1 MSLAKVY
8 NEIKD
13 CVWSWVESVASCVG
27 ATEAARLFQLARLFS
42 SSDQELQ
49 QSAQLKWIPGRL
61 QEWLLKKAI
70 QVFGERTWKYQDS
83 LPPLPV
89 PPLKSSLEK
98 YLESVKPF
106 VTAEEYKETEAVVRQ
121 FEVGIGQS
129 LHQQLLE
136 RAKVNRNWLEDWWLD
151 VVYLRSRLPLPLNS
165 NISGSIPT
173 FDHIWPPQ
181 DGTLMDRVPLHLWYG
196 LQMWKLLRKE
206 QIPVDK
212 AVRTGQ
218 PFCMD
223 QFRKMVS
230 THRIPGV
237 TMDRIVS
244 HFRTEAEGTAPT
256 HITLLCKGR
265 VFKLEVIDPE
275 GEPLTP
281 PELKRQLD
289 SVRQQCENAP
299 EGPHIST
306 LTAEN
311 RTKWAMIREK
321 LMTMDTV
328 NAENLSVIEQ
338 SIIVLAFDDAFP
350 KNHEENFYETLA
362 GNAQNRWFDHINT
375 IVAYRS
381 GLLCANYEHSPADAM
396 VHVYSGYFINSQLQ
410 RNGPHWKGSVPDR
423 VIPQPEELVFTI
435 DDEIREAVVQ
445 AEKTFLKQASDF
457 EVICPSFTDY
467 GKKFIRSFKLHPDS
481 YMQTALQLAYFRLH
495 GKPAPTYET
504 ATLRQYYHGRTE
516 TVRSC
521 TMEVVS
527 WCQAM
532 LDNTVPAEER
542 KELMM
547 AAFKKHIQ
555 LMEEAKNM
563 LGFDRHLFGLQVLAM
578 GAGIP
583 LPAIFSDPAYSKS
596 GGGGNFVLSTSLGGY
611 TPCPGAAAP
620 MVHHGHGIFYNIQPD
635 RITYSVSAWKSCV
648 ETSAEEMSGSIQHS
662 LRDMRQLLMSS

>member
-1 MSLAKVY
+1 MSLTKVCH
-8 NEIKD
+8 EIKS
-13 CVWSWVESVASCVG
+13 CVWSWVEYLASCIG
-27 ATEAARLFQLARLFS
+27 ATETARLLQQARLFATT
-42 SSDQELQ
+42 DEELQ
-49 QSAQLKWIPGRL
+49 QVQLKWLPGSL

-89 PPLKSSLEK
+89 PPLKNTLDK

-106 VTAEEYKETEAVVRQ
+106 TTAEEYKETEAIVRE
-121 FEVGIGQS
+121 FEGGVGQL

-173 FDHIWPPQ
+173 FEHIWPPQ
-181 DGTLMDRVPLHLWYG
+181 EGSIMDRLPLHLWQG

-237 TMDRIVS
+237 TMDKIVS
-244 HFRTEAEGTAPT
+244 HFRTEAEGAAPT
-256 HITLLCKGR
+256 HITVLCKGR

-289 SVRQQCENAP
+289 SVKEQCENAP

-306 LTAEN
+306 MTAED
-311 RTKWAMIREK
+311 RTKWAMVREK
-321 LMTMDTV
+321 MIAMDPV
-328 NAENLSVIEQ
+328 NADNLSTIEQ
-338 SIIVLAFDDAFP
+338 SIVVLAFDDAFP
-350 KNHEENFYETLA
+350 KNHAENFYETLA
-362 GNAQNRWFDHINT
+362 GSAHNRWFDHINT
-375 IVAYRS
+375 IVAFKS

-396 VHVYSGYFINSQLQ
+396 VHVYAGYFINSQLQ
-410 RNGPHWKGSVPDR
+410 RSGSLWKGSVPDR
-423 VIPQPEELVFTI
+423 LVPQPEELVFTI
-435 DDEIREAVVQ
+435 DDEIRAAVVQ
-445 AEKTFLKQASDF
+445 AEKTFHKQASDF
-457 EVICPSFTDY
+457 EVICPNFTDY

-481 YMQTALQLAYFRLH
+481 YMQTALQLAYFKQH

-521 TMEVVS
+521 TTEVVN
-527 WCQAM
+527 WCKAM
-532 LDNTVPAEER
+532 LDNTVPVEEQ

-555 LMEEAKNM
+555 LMEEAKCM
-563 LGFDRHLFGLQVLAM
+563 QGFDRHLFGLQVLAM

-583 LPAIFSDPAYSKS
+583 LPSIFADPAYTKS

-635 RITYSVSAWKSCV
+635 RITYSVSAWKSCK
-648 ETSAEEMSGSIQHS
+648 ETSAEEMSASIQQS
-662 LRDMRQLLMSS
+662 LRDMRKLLMTS

>member
-1 MSLAKVY
+1 MSLTTLYRTV
-8 NEIKD
+8 KD
-13 CVWSWVESVASCVG
+13 YILQLLEYVASCMGV
-27 ATEAARLFQLARLFS
+27 TEAVRKLQLV
-42 SSDQELQ
+42 Q
-49 QSAQLKWIPGRL
+49 QFATDDDDLKQLQLKWIPGSL
-61 QEWLLKKAI
+61 QEWLVKKAI

-89 PPLKSSLEK
+89 PPLKNTLDK

-106 VTAEEYKETEAVVRQ
+106 VTAEEYKETEAAVRE
-121 FEVGIGQS
+121 FEEGVGQS
-129 LHQQLLE
+129 LRQQLLE

-173 FDHIWPPQ
+173 FEHIWPPQ
-181 DGTLMDRVPLHLWYG
+181 EESIMDRVPLYLWYW

-206 QIPVDK
+206 KVPVDK

-237 TMDRIVS
+237 TMDKIVS
-244 HFRTEAEGTAPT
+244 NFRTEAEGAAPT
-256 HITLLCKGR
+256 HITVLCKGR

-289 SVRQQCENAP
+289 SVKEQCENAP

-306 LTAEN
+306 MTAED

-321 LMTMDTV
+321 MMAMDAV
-328 NAENLSVIEQ
+328 NAHNLAIIEQ
-338 SIIVLAFDDAFP
+338 SMLVLAFDDAFP
-350 KNHEENFYETLA
+350 KNHGENLYETLA
-362 GNAQNRWFDHINT
+362 GSAHNRWFDHIST
-375 IVAYRS
+375 MVAFKS
-381 GLLCANYEHSPADAM
+381 GLLCANYEHSSAEAL
-396 VHVYSGYFINSQLQ
+396 VHGYTGYFISSQLQ
-410 RNGPHWKGSVPDR
+410 RNGPNWKGSVPDR
-423 VIPQPEELVFTI
+423 LVPQPEELVFTI
-435 DDEIREAVVQ
+435 DDEIRDAVIQ
-445 AEKTFLKQASDF
+445 AEKTFHKQASDF

-481 YMQTALQLAYFRLH
+481 YMQTALQLAYFRIH
-495 GKPAPTYET
+495 GKPAPMYET

-521 TMEVVS
+521 TTEVVN
-527 WCQAM
+527 WCKVM
-532 LDNTVPAEER
+532 VDNTVPVEEK

-547 AAFKKHIQ
+547 AAFQKHIK
-555 LMEEAKNM
+555 LMEEARCM

-583 LPAIFSDPAYSKS
+583 LPSIFADPAYTKS

-620 MVHHGHGIFYNIQPD
+620 MVHHGHGIFYNILPD
-635 RITYSVSAWKSCV
+635 RITYSVSAWKSYK
-648 ETSAEEMSGSIQHS
+648 ETSAEEMSASIQQS
-662 LRDMRQLLMSS
+662 LRDMRKLLMTS

>member
-1 MSLAKVY
+1 MA
-8 NEIKD
+8 
-13 CVWSWVESVASCVG
+13 VWSVAYTILQWVKAVLFCVG
-27 ATEAARLFQLARLFS
+27 SWLGIAGAVRQMQYGLLFATSKEEIERL
-42 SSDQELQ
+42 
-49 QSAQLKWIPGRL
+49 QLKWIPRGL
-61 QEWLLKKAI
+61 QEWLQKKAI

-89 PPLKSSLEK
+89 PPLKNTLDK

-106 VTAEEYKETEAVVRQ
+106 VTAEEYKQTEVVVRE
-121 FEVGIGQS
+121 FEGGVGQS

-173 FDHIWPPQ
+173 FEHIWPPQ
-181 DGTLMDRVPLHLWYG
+181 EGSIMDRVPAHLWQG

-218 PFCMD
+218 PFCMN

-237 TMDRIVS
+237 TMDKLVS
-244 HFRTEAEGTAPT
+244 HFRTEAEGAAPT
-256 HITLLCKGR
+256 HITVLCKGR
-265 VFKLEVIDPE
+265 VFKLEVIDQE

-289 SVRQQCENAP
+289 SVKEQCENAP

-306 LTAEN
+306 LTAED
-311 RTKWAMIREK
+311 RTKWAKVREK
-321 LMTMDTV
+321 LMAMDAV
-328 NAENLSVIEQ
+328 NADHLSIIEQ
-338 SIIVLAFDDAFP
+338 SIVVLAFDDATP
-350 KNHEENFYETLA
+350 KNHGENFYETLA
-362 GNAQNRWFDHINT
+362 GNAQNRWFDHIST
-375 IVAYRS
+375 IVAFKS

-396 VHVYSGYFINSQLQ
+396 VHVYAGYFINSQLQ
-410 RNGPHWKGSVPDR
+410 RMGPFWKGSVPDR
-423 VIPQPEELVFTI
+423 LVPQPEELVFTI
-435 DDEIREAVVQ
+435 DDEIRDAVVQ
-445 AEKTFLKQASDF
+445 AKKTFLKQASDF

-495 GKPAPTYET
+495 GKPASTYET

-527 WCQAM
+527 WCKAM
-532 LDNTVPAEER
+532 VDNTVPTEEK

-555 LMEEAKNM
+555 LMEEAKCM

-578 GAGIP
+578 AAGIP
-583 LPAIFSDPAYSKS
+583 LPSIFADPAYTKS

-611 TPCPGAAAP
+611 TPCPGAAAS
-620 MVHHGHGIFYNIQPD
+620 MVHHGHGIFYSIELD
-635 RITYSVSAWKSCV
+635 RITYSVSAWKSCK
-648 ETSAEEMSGSIQHS
+648 ETSAEEMSASIQQS
-662 LRDMRQLLMSS
+662 LRDMRQLLMTS

>member
-1 MSLAKVY
+1 MA
-8 NEIKD
+8 
-13 CVWSWVESVASCVG
+13 VWSVAYSILQWAKAVLFCAGSWLGLTG
-27 ATEAARLFQLARLFS
+27 AVRQMQYGLLFATDKEEIDRL
-42 SSDQELQ
+42 
-49 QSAQLKWIPGRL
+49 QLKWIPGRL

-89 PPLKSSLEK
+89 PPLKNTLDK

-181 DGTLMDRVPLHLWYG
+181 DGSLMDRVPLHLWYG

-289 SVRQQCENAP
+289 SVRQQCENVP

-311 RTKWAMIREK
+311 RTKWATIREK

-350 KNHEENFYETLA
+350 KNHEESFYETLA

-648 ETSAEEMSGSIQHS
+648 ETSAEEMSGSIQQS

>member
-13 CVWSWVESVASCVG
+13 CVWSWVESVASSVG

-89 PPLKSSLEK
+89 PPLKNTLDK

-181 DGTLMDRVPLHLWYG
+181 DGSLMDRVPLHLWYG

-289 SVRQQCENAP
+289 SVRQQCENVP

-311 RTKWAMIREK
+311 RTKWATIREK

-350 KNHEENFYETLA
+350 KNHEESFYETLA

-648 ETSAEEMSGSIQHS
+648 ETSAEEMSGSIQQS